1 MIEANYSYDHSTN
14 SYYRRNSH
22 FFNISTFIISIMYY
36 YRRNSHFF
44 NISTLIISIM
54 YYNIQVTEANF

>member
-14 SYYRRNSH
+14 S
-22 FFNISTFIISIMYY
+22 Y